1 MREGMPAF
9 PRMPLESLAMVAP
22 LVPRLATPDDA
33 ELIGRIGAAGFY
45 DDPIMS
51 WAIPDPDARRLK
63 LAIMFT
69 GLARDMTTDPGSQ
82 VWIVDDAAIAMWRDP
97 NYAHFEPETSGAD
110 DDADSD
116 TDSNGPSSPPLF
128 DEDEQAR
135 FAAMR
140 ASMLE
145 HHSRE
150 PHWYLNVLSTEPA
163 RQGQGL
169 GTAVLAPVLERCD
182 AEQVG
187 AYLESTNPRNRTL
200 YRRSGFVDR
209 DEMVFADSPGM
220 LSMWRAPQP

>member
-1 MREGMPAF
+1 
-9 PRMPLESLAMVAP
+9 MPLESLAM
-22 LVPRLATPDDA
+22 VPRLATPDDA
-33 ELIGRIGAAGFY
+33 ELIGRIGAAGFFA
-45 DDPIMS
+45 DPIMS
-51 WAIPDPDARRLK
+51 WAIPDPDSRLHK

-69 GLARDMTTDPGSQ
+69 SLAKGMTTDPGSQ

-97 NYAHFEPETSGAD
+97 TYVHFEPEATDEGDAEPD
-110 DDADSD
+110 DHDEPP
-116 TDSNGPSSPPLF
+116 TPPLF

-135 FAAMR
+135 FAVMR
-140 ASMLE
+140 TSMQE
-145 HHSRE
+145 HHARE
-150 PHWYLNVLSTEPA
+150 PHWYLNVLSAEPS

-169 GTAVLAPVLERCD
+169 GTAVLSPVLERCD
-182 AEQVG
+182 AEGVG